1 MHVLKKQVTHTLQWF
16 PQYQPRSLYGRLW
29 PNKRES
35 GEVTAGR
42 SRCVSPRS
50 PTRLAVCQH
59 STSGSSL
66 DFFALVFI
74 FVYCPLSLTTDH
86 QMSTWDQDLVHFGRT
101 SEKLMLDTY
110 LPSLAMF
117 IKVHSENQNKH
128 YQGEIIIV
136 TLIAKIIINH
146 QKKQHHWL
154 VFVCMQQC

>member
-1 MHVLKKQVTHTLQWF
+1 MHVLKKQVTHTLQRF

-86 QMSTWDQDLVHFGRT
+86 QMSTRDQDLVHFGRT
-101 SEKLMLDTY
+101 SENDVGHIFSSKSTVKIKTSTTRGKS
-110 LPSLAMF
+110 SL
-117 IKVHSENQNKH
+117 
-128 YQGEIIIV
+128 
-136 TLIAKIIINH
+136 
-146 QKKQHHWL
+146 
-154 VFVCMQQC
+154 